1 MDINDTEIDAARQD
15 RAIFHVEKLQYQ
27 QNPSEVKSGRQQI
40 QEQEEALE
48 PEILQSLNQF

>member
-27 QNPSEVKSGRQQI
+27 QNPSEVKSGRQ
-40 QEQEEALE
+40 
-48 PEILQSLNQF
+48 